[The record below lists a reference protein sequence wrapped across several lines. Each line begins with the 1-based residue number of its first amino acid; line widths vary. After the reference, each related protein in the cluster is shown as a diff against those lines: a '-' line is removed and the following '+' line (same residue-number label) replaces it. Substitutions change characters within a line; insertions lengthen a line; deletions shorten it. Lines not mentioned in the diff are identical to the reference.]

1 MLRER
6 QENRAVLALKLQSL
20 GVNVEP
26 IEPTPSV
33 VSIPNTQPV
42 IEGGEVFE
50 MIEHDSAVADTQNP
64 HTLAISAYK
73 RFVNYGQNKLN

>member
-42 IEGGEVFE
+42 IEGGEIFE

-64 HTLAISAYK
+64 HTG
-73 RFVNYGQNKLN
+73 N